1 MKTKVKAVK
10 LDKFLNYNIQFLKI
24 DVEGAEI
31 QLLEGAKKVLK
42 KFKPNLV
49 ISAYHGHNDV
59 LEIYRFIESLRVFKK
74 HKLHFRYY
82 GKIYTDIILYW
93 YK

>member
-42 KFKPNLV
+42 KFKPNLA
-49 ISAYHGHNDV
+49 ISVYHKHNDI
-59 LEIYRFIESLRVFKK
+59 LEIYRHIESLRVFKK
-74 HKLHFRYY
+74 HKLHFKHY
-82 GKIYTDIILYW
+82 GKYYTDTILYW